1 MHPAA
6 AEPRSRQPSQVII
19 SAMPRTASYGDFP
32 PVRLPQPP
40 KKRRRQSELDTIV
53 IKGAREH
60 NLKNVDLELPKKKLI
75 VFTGV
80 SGSGK
85 SSLAFDTIFA
95 EGQRRYVESLSAYA
109 RQFIGQME
117 KPRYDYIRGLSPT
130 ISIEQK
136 AASKNPRSTVG
147 TITEIYDYLRVLFAR
162 VGEQFC
168 VKCGC
173 AVGRGDAQGMVDQIL
188 ELPPGTK
195 FLLLAPI
202 VENRKGEHRDLLQ
215 NLVGEGFARVRVDGI
230 VQELGDVQ
238 ALGKHKKHTIE
249 VVVDRLVLKT
259 GKGFRKR
266 LTDSVETALKAGQ
279 GRLVVHIIDRE
290 DLPMSEARSCCGIA
304 YPELEPSLFSFNSPL
319 GMCPACNGIGSQ
331 LTMDVDKLVPDK
343 GLSIRE
349 GAVVPWR
356 NYFLKANGEG
366 SAWGL
371 RKLLAMEDQ
380 WGLDYDTPWR
390 KLPKKQR
397 DLLLYGANGR
407 SVQVR
412 WDSERIQGQF
422 QTEWEGLVPMLMRR
436 YAQTQS
442 EGQKKYYAGFMSATT
457 CTQCKGRRLKQEVL
471 HVHIGERSIID
482 LTDLTI
488 GEAQRFF
495 DDLELTGNRRLIAA
509 ELVKEIR
516 GRLRFLINVGL
527 DYLTL
532 SRQGPSLSGG
542 ESQRIR
548 LASQVGSELTG
559 VLYILDEPSIGLHSR
574 DNAKLLETLCHLRD
588 IGNTLI
594 VIEHDEETMHSAD
607 YIVDIGPGA
616 GLLGGQIVAQ
626 GTPKQLCRN
635 RKSLTGGYLSGRL
648 RIATPETRC
657 SPKGVGNRWIS
668 ILKAA
673 ENNLDRIDVELPLGL
688 LVAITGVSGA
698 GKSTLVNQILYPA
711 LARRLHG
718 ANITAGAHG
727 GVRGLRHI
735 DKVINIDQK
744 PIGRTPRSNPATY
757 TKVFD
762 LIRDLFALLP
772 ESKTRG
778 YRKGRFSF
786 NVKGGRC
793 ETCRGDG
800 YIRVEM
806 HFLADV
812 YVPCEICRGK
822 RFNAATLEVH
832 YRGHSIADVL
842 DLSVRQALEL
852 FANQPRIHPILETLK
867 DVGLGYI
874 KLGQAATT
882 LSGGEAQRIKLA
894 RELAKR
900 DTGRTL
906 YILDEPTTGL
916 HFQDIEMLLTV
927 LQRLVD
933 GGNTVVIIEH
943 NLDVIKSADWVVDL
957 GPEGGSG
964 GGHVVVAGTP
974 EAVAQSVVSYTG
986 GFLKRVLAP
995 G

>member
-6 AEPRSRQPSQVII
+6 VPRSRQPSQVII
-19 SAMPRTASYGDFP
+19 SAMPRTASHGDFP
-32 PVRLPQPP
+32 PVRLPTPP
-40 KKRRRQSELDTIV
+40 KKRRRQGELDTIV

-168 VKCGC
+168 IKCGRS
-173 AVGRGDAQGMVDQIL
+173 VGRGDAQGMVVQIL
-188 ELPPGTK
+188 DLPPGTK

-202 VENRKGEHRDLLQ
+202 VENRKGEHRDHLQ
-215 NLVGEGFARVRVDGI
+215 TLQKEGFARVRVDGI
-230 VQELGDVQ
+230 VQELGDVR

-249 VVVDRLVLKT
+249 VVVDRLVLKA
-259 GKGFRKR
+259 GKAFRKR

-290 DLPMSEARSCCGIA
+290 DLPMSEARSCCGVA

-319 GMCPACNGIGSQ
+319 GMCPACNGIGNQ
-331 LTMDVDKLVPDK
+331 LSMDVDKLVPDK

-366 SAWGL
+366 NGWGL

-397 DLLLYGANGR
+397 DLLLYGADGR

-412 WDSERIQGQF
+412 WDSEKIQGQI
-422 QTEWEGLVPMLMRR
+422 QTEWEGLVPMMMRR

-442 EGQKKYYAGFMSATT
+442 EGQKKYYAGFMSAST
-457 CTQCKGRRLKQEVL
+457 CTQCKGQRLKEEVL
-471 HVHIGERSIID
+471 HVRIGERSIID

-495 DDLELTGNRRLIAA
+495 GSLKLTGNRRLIAA
-509 ELVKEIR
+509 ELVKEIQ

-594 VIEHDEETMHSAD
+594 VIEHDEETMRSAD

-626 GTPKQLCRN
+626 GTPAQLCRN
-635 RKSLTGGYLSGRL
+635 RQSVTGGYLSGRL
-648 RIATPETRC
+648 RLATPEKRR
-657 SPKGVGNRWIS
+657 SPKGTGNRWIS

-673 ENNLDRIDVELPLGL
+673 ENNLAKIDVKLPLGL

-718 ANITAGAHG
+718 ASITAGRHG
-727 GVRGLRHI
+727 GVRGLQHI

-812 YVPCEICRGK
+812 YVPCEVCRGK
-822 RFNAATLEVH
+822 RFNAATLEVR
-832 YRGHSIADVL
+832 YKGHSIADVL
-842 DLSVRQALEL
+842 DLSVRQALTL
-852 FANQPRIHPILETLK
+852 FASQPRIRPILETLR

-916 HFQDIEMLLTV
+916 HFQDIEMLLLV
-927 LQRLVD
+927 LQRLVE

-943 NLDVIKSADWVVDL
+943 NLDVVKSADWVIDL
-957 GPEGGSG
+957 GPEGGNG
-964 GGHVVVAGTP
+964 GGHVVAVGPPEVVA
-974 EAVAQSVVSYTG
+974 ESRASYTG
-986 GFLKRVLAP
+986 GFLKRVLAAH
-995 G
+995 

>member
-1 MHPAA
+1 M
-6 AEPRSRQPSQVII
+6 
-19 SAMPRTASYGDFP
+19 
-32 PVRLPQPP
+32 
-40 KKRRRQSELDTIV
+40 DTIS

-60 NLKNVDLELPKKKLI
+60 NLKNVDIELPKKKLI

-168 VKCGC
+168 VKCGR
-173 AVGRGDAQGMVDQIL
+173 AVGSGDAQSMVDQIL
-188 ELPPGTK
+188 TLPSGTK

-202 VENRKGEHRDLLQ
+202 VENRKGEHRELLQ
-215 NLVGEGFARVRVDGI
+215 GLMGDGFARVRVDGI
-230 VQELGDVQ
+230 VQEITAVQ
-238 ALGKHKKHTIE
+238 NLGKHKKHTIE
-249 VVVDRLVLKT
+249 VVVDRLVRKT

-266 LTDSVETALKAGQ
+266 LTDSVEIALRRGQ
-279 GRLVVHIIDRE
+279 GRLVVHVIDRE

-304 YPELEPSLFSFNSPL
+304 YPQLEPSLFSFNSPL
-319 GMCPACNGIGSQ
+319 GMCPACNGIGNQ
-331 LTMDVDKLVPDK
+331 LSMDVDKLVPDK
-343 GLSIRE
+343 DLSIRQ

-356 NYFLKANGEG
+356 NYFLKGNGD
-366 SAWGL
+366 SNAWGL
-371 RKLLAMEDQ
+371 RKLLAMEAQ
-380 WGLDYDTPWR
+380 WGLDYDRPWR
-390 KLPKKQR
+390 KLPKKQKN
-397 DLLLYGANGR
+397 LLLYGADGR

-412 WDSERIQGQF
+412 WDSERIHGEF
-422 QTEWEGLVPMLMRR
+422 QTGWEGLVPMLMRR
-436 YAQTQS
+436 YGQTQS
-442 EGQKKYYAGFMSATT
+442 EGQKKYYASFMSATA
-457 CTQCKGRRLKQEVL
+457 CPQCRGRRLKDEVL
-471 HVHIGERSIID
+471 HVHIEGRSIID
-482 LTDLTI
+482 LTELTI
-488 GEAQRFF
+488 GEAHRFF
-495 DDLELTGNRRLIAA
+495 DTLNLTGNRRLIAA
-509 ELVKEIR
+509 ELIKEIA

-532 SRQGPSLSGG
+532 SRQGPTLSGG

-574 DNAKLLETLCHLRD
+574 DNAKLLETLRHLRD
-588 IGNTLI
+588 IGNSLI
-594 VIEHDEETMHSAD
+594 VIEHDAETMRSAD
-607 YIVDIGPGA
+607 CLVDIGPGA
-616 GLLGGQIVAQ
+616 GLLGGQIVAM

-635 RKSLTGGYLSGRL
+635 RRSLTGKYLSGKRT
-648 RIATPETRC
+648 IETPERRR
-657 SPKGVGNRWIS
+657 SPGEAGKRWVS
-668 ILKAA
+668 ILGAA
-673 ENNLDRIDVELPLGL
+673 ENNLAGIDVKMPLGL
-688 LVAITGVSGA
+688 LVAVTGVSGA

-711 LARRLHG
+711 LARQLHG
-718 ANITAGAHG
+718 ASISVGRHRQ
-727 GVRGLRHI
+727 VRGLQYI

-762 LIRDLFALLP
+762 PIRDLFALLP
-772 ESKTRG
+772 ESKARG

-812 YVPCEICRGK
+812 YVPCEVCRGK
-822 RFNAATLEVH
+822 RFNAATLEVL
-832 YRGHSIADVL
+832 YKDHSVADVL
-842 DLSVRQALEL
+842 DLSVRQAGEL
-852 FANQPRIHPILETLK
+852 FSNQPRIRPILETLMA
-867 DVGLGYI
+867 VGLGYI

-900 DTGRTL
+900 DTGKTL

-916 HFQDIEMLLTV
+916 HFQDIEMLLNV

-943 NLDVIKSADWVVDL
+943 NLDVIKTADWVIDL

-964 GGHVVVAGTP
+964 GGHVVAAGTP
-974 EAVAQSVVSYTG
+974 EAVAAADASYTG
-986 GFLKRVLAP
+986 GFLKRLLAAQV
-995 G
+995 